1 MRRAAF
7 RLAAWQLALTLVI
20 AAAAG
25 LLGGQQSSVSALAG
39 GSIGALAGLYQA
51 LRMSG
56 AGDEPLRF
64 MRAVYVS
71 EALKILLTA
80 ALFIAA
86 IRLLHPRF
94 VPMIAAYSATFFV
107 YWAALGTGYPW
118 PGGQSDGFPGRD
130 SARGRN
136 NGS

>member
-25 LLGGQQSSVSALAG
+25 LLGGQRGSISALAG
-39 GSIGALAGLYQA
+39 GSIGILAGLYQA
-51 LRMSG
+51 LRMFS
-56 AGDEPLRF
+56 AGDEPIRF

-71 EALKILLTA
+71 EVLKILLTA

-86 IRLLHPRF
+86 IRVLQPRF
-94 VPMIAAYSATFFV
+94 VPMIAAYSATFLV

-118 PGGQSDGFPGRD
+118 PGAQPGQR
-130 SARGRN
+130 RGRN